1 MENKKTPLFEQHHK
15 LGAKSAP
22 FGGWIMPIQYE
33 GIINEH
39 QWTRTKCSLFDICH
53 MGEFLI
59 TGDALS
65 SNLDKILTQN
75 LVDMSLKTCKYG
87 FMLNDH
93 AGVIDDIIIYRIEH
107 DKWMLVVN
115 AATQIAD
122 FEHLEENLIKNECK
136 IENVSNSLA
145 KLDLQGPLSRD
156 VLKEIVGDS
165 IAKLDYYTF
174 DYFQVL
180 DENIIISR
188 TGYTGELGFE
198 LYISNDKVIDLW
210 NLFLENNLVKPA
222 GLGARDTLR
231 LEVCY
236 PLYGQDINSSTTP
249 LEARLASFVDMKKD
263 FKGKIALEQKQQQ
276 GLVKKLCCF
285 QTESRRAPRHD
296 YEIFADNQKAGIVT
310 SGSYSPSL
318 GCGIGMGYIAEQCSN
333 IGTEIVLQH
342 GNIKIN
348 AKIAKRPFYK
358 NGSLRI

>member
-1 MENKKTPLFEQHHK
+1 MKNKKTPLFELHNK

-22 FGGWIMPIQYE
+22 FGGWLMPIQYE
-33 GIINEH
+33 GIISEH

-59 TGDALS
+59 TADALS

-75 LVDMSLKTCKYG
+75 LVDIPLKTCRYG
-87 FMLNDH
+87 FMLNDN
-93 AGVIDDIIIYRIEH
+93 AGIIDDIIIYRIEQ

-115 AATQIAD
+115 AATSSAD
-122 FEHLEENLIKNECK
+122 FEHLKLNLAKNN
-136 IENVSNSLA
+136 INLDNVSNSLS

-156 VLKEIVGDS
+156 VLKEIVSDS
-165 IAKLDYYTF
+165 ILKLDYYTF

-180 DENIIISR
+180 NQNIIISR

-210 NLFLENNLVKPA
+210 NLLLENKAVKPA

-249 LEARLASFVDMKKD
+249 LEAGLSGFVDMKKD
-263 FKGKIALEQKQQQ
+263 FKGKIALEKKQQQ
-276 GLVKKLCCF
+276 GIGKKFCCF

-296 YEIFADNQKAGIVT
+296 YEIFVENQKAGIVT

-318 GCGIGMGYIAEQCSN
+318 GCGIGMGYIAEQYCN
-333 IGTEIVLQH
+333 IGTEVVLQH

-348 AKIAKRPFYK
+348 AKVAKRPFYK